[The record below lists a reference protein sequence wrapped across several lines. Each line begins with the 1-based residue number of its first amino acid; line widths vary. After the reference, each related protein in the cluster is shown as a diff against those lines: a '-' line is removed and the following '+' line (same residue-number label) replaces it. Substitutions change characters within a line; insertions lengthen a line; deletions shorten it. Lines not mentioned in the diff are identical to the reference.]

1 MSLDS
6 TNSFLTQT
14 NYLVV
19 HPLMQ
24 VTTQK
29 YQLNNYV
36 PSTKRFDGS
45 FLWAINFSS
54 LLYWCYFTDIIK
66 KILRLILEM

>member
-19 HPLMQ
+19 HPLIQ
-24 VTTQK
+24 VTTKK

-45 FLWAINFSS
+45 
-54 LLYWCYFTDIIK
+54 LL
-66 KILRLILEM
+66 